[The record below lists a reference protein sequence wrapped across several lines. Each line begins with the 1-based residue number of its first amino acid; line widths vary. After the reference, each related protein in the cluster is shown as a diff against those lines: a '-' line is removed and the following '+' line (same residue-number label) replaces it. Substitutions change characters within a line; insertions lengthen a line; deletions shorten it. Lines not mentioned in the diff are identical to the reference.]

1 MLIYFYEN
9 KKNNLVKKQLDPP
22 RVKGTA
28 SLTVR
33 AGSQAKRKV
42 GKPTERGKQ
51 RKGKGSV
58 KEENVV
64 GCFYSW
70 LF

>member
-1 MLIYFYEN
+1 MLIYFYES

-22 RVKGTA
+22 RVKGMA

-42 GKPTERGKQ
+42 GKPTE
-51 RKGKGSV
+51 
-58 KEENVV
+58 
-64 GCFYSW
+64 
-70 LF
+70 